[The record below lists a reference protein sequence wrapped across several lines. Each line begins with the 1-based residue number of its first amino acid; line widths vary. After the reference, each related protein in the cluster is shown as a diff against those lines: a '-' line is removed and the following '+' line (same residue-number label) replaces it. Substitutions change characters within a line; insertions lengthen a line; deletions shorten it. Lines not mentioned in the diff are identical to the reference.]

1 MFSEVLLQLYAEPVP
16 PSLPSSPHGDPPLNA
31 SDDQHPDDEN
41 TDPSRVLSSALAN
54 HNNKRWRPTDI
65 SDMADSSFSC
75 CKKSLRCVEAFIN
88 GTADVR
94 ELRAEQKAFSA
105 LAGRSRAEFVNTM
118 IPASRSGKN
127 KGAMRAGGR
136 VVCNTFFK
144 RAFGVSNNLI
154 QNQKHNAGAS
164 TIVTMYDACSE

>member
-1 MFSEVLLQLYAEPVP
+1 MFSEALLQLYAEPVP
-16 PSLPSSPHGDPPLNA
+16 PSLPSSSHGDPPLNV

-41 TDPSRVLSSALAN
+41 TNPSHVLPSALAN
-54 HNNKRWRPTDI
+54 NNNKRRRPTDI
-65 SDMADSSFSC
+65 SDMVEGSFSC
-75 CKKSLRCVEAFIN
+75 CKKSLRCAEAFIN
-88 GTADVR
+88 GTTDVR

-105 LAGRSRAEFVNTM
+105 LAGRSRAELVNTM
-118 IPASRSGKN
+118 IPASRPGKN

-144 RAFGVSNNLI
+144 QAFGVSNNLI

-164 TIVTMYDACSE
+164 TIATRYDMCSE